1 MTVYSVLTAVSVDIL
16 SKEDRTT
23 LKDGDLA
30 TLQQER
36 GTQVLHSLAQQ
47 MERAREEERKRQREG
62 GTKV

>member
-47 MERAREEERKRQREG
+47 MERAREEE
-62 GTKV
+62 